1 MFKKMLKKKTHKEK
15 ETTKKKSFIKLIY
28 TYRTNIIMGSTHF

>member
-15 ETTKKKSFIKLIY
+15 ETTKKRAS
-28 TYRTNIIMGSTHF
+28 